1 MYDNNIS
8 LGDINLPKISV
19 NHTIIPKW
27 TRIKEKNPMIMQQII
42 SIIKKKKT
50 NKMKIVKETE
60 LE

>member
-1 MYDNNIS
+1 MYDNIS

-19 NHTIIPKW
+19 NHTITSKW